1 VSSSVAVEREAV
13 DHEGVAHEVEELTL
27 VSHAVG
33 AAEPEG
39 VVEVAVDALGVVAS
53 CVEFGEVR
61 VVRRITRTF
70 SVRLNIRPSMDI
82 DHRRSG
88 QASPRRMRAK
98 FGASSMA
105 ICQTWFG
112 STRWY
117 SWARRIRS
125 RVMSRH
131 AALGYLS

>member
-1 VSSSVAVEREAV
+1 MAVEREAV
-13 DHEGVAHEVEELTL
+13 DHEGVAEQVEELAF

-70 SVRLNIRPSMDI
+70 SVRLSLRAVSVGVPC
-82 DHRRSG
+82 RRTVTTEAPRWSG
-88 QASPRRMRAK
+88 
-98 FGASSMA
+98 
-105 ICQTWFG
+105 
-112 STRWY
+112 
-117 SWARRIRS
+117 S
-125 RVMSRH
+125 R
-131 AALGYLS
+131 